1 MLKTLFEIL
10 NNIYKTHKIFLK
22 TENATLIP
30 ADTSLVIGHHAQ
42 QYAEV
47 KGREHEVELILAVFQ
62 ARSREI
68 TNVEL

>member
-1 MLKTLFEIL
+1 MIFIKLINF
-10 NNIYKTHKIFLK
+10 FLK

-30 ADTSLVIGHHAQ
+30 ADTSSVIGHHAQ

-62 ARSREI
+62 ARSREM